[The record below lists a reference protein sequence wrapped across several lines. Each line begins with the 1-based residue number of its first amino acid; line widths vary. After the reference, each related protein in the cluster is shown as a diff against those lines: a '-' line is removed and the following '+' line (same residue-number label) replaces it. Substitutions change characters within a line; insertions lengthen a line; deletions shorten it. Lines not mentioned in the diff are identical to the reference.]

1 MSVPGWL
8 IGLRD
13 ASSPLGADFAPLVFQ
28 AVDIDPDML
37 VARLPV
43 LVSRHEALRLVWPD
57 LSVGSPEAVLDAV
70 LGVDTHGGDIGSF
83 AAALALA
90 GYRCAGKPL
99 WRVRLFATVQPPQ
112 QYVVVGLDRLITDP
126 WSLHVLAQELCLLC
140 HAGPPPDLG
149 PPPAQFGAVLAD
161 RAAGSDDS
169 DARAERLHWR
179 RQLADANL
187 GADPRV
193 PRSAVTAA
201 RIRRVPLT
209 ADDEQAMVALASA
222 YRTTLLAPVV
232 AAVHLVWRRQVGA
245 AETVLLT
252 EVGHRDTQELDGA
265 VAPLM
270 EPRPMRI
277 TSDVRAGPLISQA
290 RDALL
295 DVLDNSCVPLATD
308 PTPMQPFFD
317 HPDRMTVLAE
327 FDTPNQPTV
336 PDSTLN
342 LLDQPS
348 IWALG
353 PPRADVHVMVRGE
366 HRAPSVYLADNPL
379 AVTDQVAEEF
389 AHGLVSALRA
399 MTSDV
404 DA

>member
-1 MSVPGWL
+1 MSVPDWL

-13 ASSPLGADFAPLVFQ
+13 ARSPLGADFAPLVFQ
-28 AVDIDPDML
+28 ASGIDPDML

-43 LVSRHEALRLVWPD
+43 LASRHEALRLVWPD
-57 LSVGSPEAVLDAV
+57 LSVDSPEAVVDAV
-70 LGVDTHGGDIGSF
+70 LGVDTHGGDISSV
-83 AAALALA
+83 AAALALT
-90 GYRCAGKPL
+90 GYQCAGKPL
-99 WRVRLFATVQPPQ
+99 WRVRLVATVQPPQ

-140 HAGPPPDLG
+140 QAGPLPDLG
-149 PPPAQFGAVLAD
+149 RLPAQFGTVLAD
-161 RAAGSDDS
+161 RAGGSDDS
-169 DARAERLHWR
+169 DARTERLYWR
-179 RQLADANL
+179 RQLAGANF

-193 PRSAVTAA
+193 SRTAVTAA

-209 ADDEQAMVALASA
+209 PDDEQAMVALASA

-232 AAVHLVWRRQVGA
+232 AAVHMVWRRQVDA

-252 EVGHRDTQELDGA
+252 EVGYRDTQELDGA

-270 EPRPMRI
+270 EPRPMRMV
-277 TSDVRAGPLISQA
+277 SDVHAGQLISRA

-308 PTPMQPFFD
+308 PAPMQLFFD

-327 FDTPNQPTV
+327 FDTPNRPAV
-336 PDSTLN
+336 SDSALN

-366 HRAPSVYLADNPL
+366 HQAPSVYLADNPL
-379 AVTDQVAEEF
+379 AVTDQFADEF
-389 AHGLVSALRA
+389 AYGLVSALRE
-399 MTSDV
+399 MKSDI